1 MYSEQVV
8 ELFEKFSPTLD
19 LKGAVA
25 LVSCV
30 KSKLRKAAPARELY
44 SRSPWF
50 RTARKIV
57 EANSVRWFILS
68 AKHGLIAPD
77 RVTAPYDATLKDIGR
92 AGRQGWAGRVLK
104 DLLPALEDERRV
116 VIFAG
121 REYREFLIAPMRD
134 AGIAVDVPMAH
145 LRQFEQKPWLAE
157 QLRRMEARAALKSA
171 L

>member
-19 LKGAVA
+19 LAGAVA

-57 EANSVRWFILS
+57 EASSVRWFLLS

-92 AGRQGWAGRVLK
+92 AGRQGWPVGCSRTCCRHSKVNGASSYS
-104 DLLPALEDERRV
+104 PV
-116 VIFAG
+116 VNT
-121 REYREFLIAPMRD
+121 
-134 AGIAVDVPMAH
+134 V
-145 LRQFEQKPWLAE
+145 
-157 QLRRMEARAALKSA
+157 SS
-171 L
+171 

>member
-19 LKGAVA
+19 LAGAVA

-68 AKHGLIAPD
+68 AD
-77 RVTAPYDATLKDIGR
+77 
-92 AGRQGWAGRVLK
+92 Q
-104 DLLPALEDERRV
+104 
-116 VIFAG
+116 
-121 REYREFLIAPMRD
+121 
-134 AGIAVDVPMAH
+134 
-145 LRQFEQKPWLAE
+145 
-157 QLRRMEARAALKSA
+157 
-171 L
+171 

>member
-1 MYSEQVV
+1 MYSERVV

-19 LKGAVA
+19 LAGAVA

-57 EANSVRWFILS
+57 EASGVRWFILS

-77 RVTAPYDATLKDIGR
+77 RVTAPYDATLKEIGR
-92 AGRQGWAGRVLK
+92 AGRQVWAGRVLK
-104 DLLPALEDERRV
+104 ELLPALEGERRV
-116 VIFAG
+116 VVFAS